1 MTVRTMIGNPRPTV
15 RPAAIAPVL
24 LPLLSSA
31 LPSPTVDV
39 SEGITVVVL
48 VDKRLELVVIVSLI
62 SNELVVSITL
72 VVLAV
77 VLVIVVTLLIAEV
90 LEGVVLSEL
99 GLLKGVVLSV
109 VGLMKD
115 DVSLSAVGVI
125 STPVEREISM
135 VTVKF
140 IVS

>member
-1 MTVRTMIGNPRPTV
+1 MTVRMIIGNPRPTV

-48 VDKRLELVVIVSLI
+48 VDKRLELVVIVSLV

-72 VVLAV
+72 VLVVLAV
-77 VLVIVVTLLIAEV
+77 
-90 LEGVVLSEL
+90 EGVVLSEL

-125 STPVEREISM
+125 STSVVREISV
-135 VTVKF
+135 VTAKF